1 MRGRAFRRAQTDRA
15 RGRARHLIGTVLGH
29 HPNNDV
35 HDQFPLSPE
44 KVAKLE
50 RMYATDRTPHRP
62 VTARGER
69 RQERRAREDE
79 REQRDAIR

>member
-15 RGRARHLIGTVLGH
+15 GRRARHLIGTVLRH
-29 HPNNDV
+29 RTDDPNNE
-35 HDQFPLSPE
+35 FLLSPE
-44 KVAKLE
+44 KVTKLE
-50 RMYATDRTPHRP
+50 RMYAVDRTPHRP

-79 REQRDAIR
+79 REQREAIR